1 VKIEDAQRGMRVWY
15 VPKHA
20 HGDPSHIDCESGF
33 VTSTN
38 ERFIFVAFRGVACD
52 PEDVISLDDSPYCEC
67 DNDLDEEELAA
78 MRCKGCGKEI
88 TA

>member
-1 VKIEDAQRGMRVWY
+1 MKIEDAQRGMRVWY

-20 HGDPSHIDCESGF
+20 HGDSGHIECESGF

-52 PEDVISLDDSPYCEC
+52 PEDV
-67 DNDLDEEELAA
+67 
-78 MRCKGCGKEI
+78 MEI
-88 TA
+88 IP